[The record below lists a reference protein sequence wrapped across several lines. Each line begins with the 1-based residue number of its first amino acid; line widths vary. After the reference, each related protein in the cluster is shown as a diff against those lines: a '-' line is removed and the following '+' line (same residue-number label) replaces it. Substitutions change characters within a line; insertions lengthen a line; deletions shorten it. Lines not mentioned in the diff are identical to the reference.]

1 MVEALGGFWS
11 LRSVRV
17 LGLSIFTGVF
27 GLSIGGD
34 FDAWAFIGVWVE
46 DGCNLYCKI
55 VVTGGLSRFLNS
67 PIIRRVSFSLLFGFS
82 KGL

>member
-1 MVEALGGFWS
+1 MEFKIGTG
-11 LRSVRV
+11 

-67 PIIRRVSFSLLFGFS
+67 PIIRRVSFLNRIKRA
-82 KGL
+82 KGYYSGT